1 MNIQKVKTLVGHVA
15 NIKVAS
21 WYRFSDLLV
30 LATEVGKVENTT
42 LTIVVK
48 DGTLTVG
55 EMNILA
61 EESKER
67 INFDFSEI

>member
-1 MNIQKVKTLVGHVA
+1 MLVGKVA

-21 WYRFSDLLV
+21 WYRFSDLLFLV
-30 LATEVGKVENTT
+30 TEIGKVESTT
-42 LTIVVK
+42 LTIVVR
-48 DGTLTVG
+48 DGTLTFN

-61 EESKER
+61 EEGKGR